1 MDRNFLVG
9 MLVAL
14 ALLVAGVVIW
24 IRRRRAGSALYHER
38 LLEAV
43 ADGVITQEE
52 LAELEALRRR
62 HDVSAAQARMAA
74 LVAYRRVLADALED
88 AELTP
93 EEDRTLAH
101 IQERLGIDERELRA
115 DKTQLC
121 RVRLL
126 TRITNGELPHAE
138 MPGIQLVPGEQG
150 HWFVRATFAERTGI
164 AGARPLRAVEVDV
177 DADAP
182 FTPFGERDA
191 LEPRAEILPNDVGV
205 LAITSR
211 RVVFKGAR
219 RTISIPHARL
229 ARVGLHGDGVRLD
242 EAPNS
247 RAGAG
252 DAVARYFMVDDPE
265 LTAAVALYAARQRRS
280 EIRPATRPPRTA

>member
-1 MDRNFLVG
+1 VASAMTCASCSVATVSPTAPWRICSAPLSGGLCVFVCGRHASPCADVEAAILDRFASMTSRSTAAAGVITPARVSGIRSTLRSIRGIDCAHGADNLGAARARSQRLDPPRTRGVAFRMDRNFLVG

-126 TRITNGELPHAE
+126 TRITN
-138 MPGIQLVPGEQG
+138 
-150 HWFVRATFAERTGI
+150 
-164 AGARPLRAVEVDV
+164 
-177 DADAP
+177 
-182 FTPFGERDA
+182 
-191 LEPRAEILPNDVGV
+191 
-205 LAITSR
+205 
-211 RVVFKGAR
+211 
-219 RTISIPHARL
+219 
-229 ARVGLHGDGVRLD
+229 
-242 EAPNS
+242 
-247 RAGAG
+247 
-252 DAVARYFMVDDPE
+252 
-265 LTAAVALYAARQRRS
+265 
-280 EIRPATRPPRTA
+280 